1 MPFLNKSIPGQTAYV
16 DQLFTFQIPDSTFL
30 DPDIGDT
37 LTYQASGLPSW
48 LCFNTQTHTFQGT
61 PTQTVRLITIGVTVN
76 DLLLASAST
85 TFRMAV
91 AAPLT
96 DVDNS
101 PTSPI
106 KYELR
111 QNYPN
116 PFNPV
121 TTISYQLPLSSHVI
135 LKVFDI
141 LGREVATLVHGRK
154 EAGQYSIRWD
164 ASAMPSGMYFYY
176 LQSGNY
182 SKTNNM
188 VLIK

>member
-1 MPFLNKSIPGQTAYV
+1 
-16 DQLFTFQIPDSTFL
+16 
-30 DPDIGDT
+30 
-37 LTYQASGLPSW
+37 
-48 LCFNTQTHTFQGT
+48 
-61 PTQTVRLITIGVTVN
+61 
-76 DLLLASAST
+76 
-85 TFRMAV
+85 MAV
-91 AAPLT
+91 VAPLT

-101 PTSPI
+101 PTSPT

-121 TTISYQLPLSSHVI
+121 TTISYHLPLSSHVI

-141 LGREVATLVHGRK
+141 LGREVATLVNARK